1 MPWCSLLDATHAR
14 DLPRAAFSLQTTS
27 PAASP
32 RASRGLGKNRTP
44 GCYRV
49 SVNISGHFGRPI
61 RWRRPTSE
69 ANSKRRGIAMRRA
82 LMGSLAVGALMSL
95 LVRLVRTQTKDLEDT
110 LTIWPI
116 REETTR

>member
-1 MPWCSLLDATHAR
+1 
-14 DLPRAAFSLQTTS
+14 
-27 PAASP
+27 
-32 RASRGLGKNRTP
+32 
-44 GCYRV
+44 
-49 SVNISGHFGRPI
+49 
-61 RWRRPTSE
+61 
-69 ANSKRRGIAMRRA
+69 MRRA